1 MTINPQ
7 IESDPQI
14 KSGTEF
20 ITETLAETL
29 TETAIRTATTT
40 KIGRNL
46 LLLYEQ
52 QATGELVITH
62 GRQASLQWRLYFYS
76 GRLIYATGGA
86 HPVRRWYRAFK
97 YHCPEVFSLDWLIRA
112 QSDEVLWEVDLLNQA
127 LNRNEISLAQ
137 GKAIIQA
144 IVQEVMFTILGEKFI
159 KTQWNPGNQ
168 ISQKAVFLSVAQV
181 IYEAQKLR
189 QQWQASGLGFLQEL
203 ISQFSPDLAPV
214 LRSRPMS
221 DTSPPSK
228 GIMQLMKGQ
237 LTFWDLSLELKR
249 SLPEVLRALSPL
261 IRQGVVELRE
271 IADLPSP
278 CPQPESSTSPAI
290 NKPLIACIDDNPIT
304 IRAIAQIFKP
314 YGYEVLS
321 VLNPLKD
328 IGTLL
333 ERKPDVILLDP
344 SLSNGNG
351 YEFCTLLRK
360 SPVFQ
365 NTPIVI
371 LTRQDGMIDR
381 VRAKLA
387 GASEFLS
394 KPLEPSQVVQVVQ
407 KYLKVEVRASDPP
420 LQGNSSQGNSSQG
433 NSLASCRVV

>member
-1 MTINPQ
+1 MTI
-7 IESDPQI
+7 DPRI
-14 KSGTEF
+14 DSGTEP
-20 ITETLAETL
+20 ITETL
-29 TETAIRTATTT
+29 TETALRAATTT

-62 GRQASLQWRLYFYS
+62 GRQANLQWRLYFYS
-76 GRLIYATGGA
+76 GRLLYATGGA

-97 YHCPEVFSLDWLIRA
+97 HYCPEVFSLDWLINA
-112 QSDEVLWEVDLLNQA
+112 QSDEALWEVDLLNQA
-127 LNRNEISLAQ
+127 LNRHEISLTQ

-159 KTQWNPGNQ
+159 TTQWNPGNQ
-168 ISQKAVFLSVAQV
+168 IPQKAVFLSVAQV

-189 QQWQASGLGFLQEL
+189 QQWQDSGLGFLQEL
-203 ISQFSPDLAPV
+203 VSQFSPDLAPV
-214 LRSRPMS
+214 LRSRPLS
-221 DTSPPSK
+221 ENTSPPSK
-228 GIMQLMKGQ
+228 GIMQMMKGQ

-278 CPQPESSTSPAI
+278 CPQPELSAATSAA
-290 NKPLIACIDDNPIT
+290 NQPLIACIDDNPIT
-304 IRAIAQIFKP
+304 IRAIAQILKP

-344 SLSNGNG
+344 NLANGNG
-351 YEFCTLLRK
+351 YDFCMLLRK

-365 NTPIVI
+365 STPIVI

-381 VRAKLA
+381 MRARLA

-394 KPLEPSQVVQVVQ
+394 KPLEPAQVVQVVQ
-407 KYLKVEVRASDPP
+407 KHLKAEAKTIHTS
-420 LQGNSSQGNSSQG
+420 LQG

>member
-1 MTINPQ
+1 MTSQPRP
-7 IESDPQI
+7 EL
-14 KSGTEF
+14 GTEPV
-20 ITETLAETL
+20 IETA
-29 TETAIRTATTT
+29 TETAIRAAATS

-46 LLLYEQ
+46 LLLHEQ

-62 GRQASLQWRLYFYS
+62 GKQVSLQWRLYFYS
-76 GRLIYATGGA
+76 GRLVYATGGT

-97 YHCPEVFSLDWLIRA
+97 YHCPEVFSVDWLLRA
-112 QSDEVLWEVDLLNQA
+112 QSDETLWEVDLLNQA
-127 LNRNEISLAQ
+127 LRRHEISPTQ
-137 GKAIIQA
+137 SKIIIQA

-159 KTQWNPGNQ
+159 KTQWHPGHQ
-168 ISQKAVFLSVAQV
+168 IPQKAVFLSVAQV

-214 LRSRPMS
+214 LRIRSLAENTPLPSR
-221 DTSPPSK
+221 
-228 GIMQLMKGQ
+228 GLMQMMKGQ
-237 LTFWDLSLELKR
+237 LTFWDLSQELKR
-249 SLPEVLRALSPL
+249 SLPEILRALSPL

-278 CPQPESSTSPAI
+278 CPQPELPAASAVYR
-290 NKPLIACIDDNPIT
+290 PLIACVDDNPIT
-304 IRAIAQIFKP
+304 IRAIAQILKP

-328 IGTLL
+328 ISTLL

-344 SLSNGNG
+344 HLGNVNG

-365 NTPIVI
+365 DTPIVI

-381 VRAKLA
+381 MRARLA

-394 KPLEPSQVVQVVQ
+394 KPLEPMQVVEVVQ
-407 KYLKVEVRASDPP
+407 KHLKVEVKSMAQSIDLS
-420 LQGNSSQGNSSQG
+420 LQS
-433 NSLASCRVV
+433 NSLASCRVI

>member
-1 MTINPQ
+1 MTP
-7 IESDPQI
+7 EP
-14 KSGTEF
+14 GTGTA
-20 ITETLAETL
+20 TEIAM
-29 TETAIRTATTT
+29 RTAATT

-62 GRQASLQWRLYFYS
+62 GRQATLQWRLYFYS
-76 GRLIYATGGA
+76 GRLIYATGGV

-97 YHCPEVFSLDWLIRA
+97 YTCPELFSIDWLIRA
-112 QSDEVLWEVDLLNQA
+112 QSDEMLWEVDLLNQA
-127 LNRNEISLAQ
+127 LNRNEISPAQ
-137 GKAIIQA
+137 SKIIIQS
-144 IVQEVMFTILGEKFI
+144 IVQEVMFTVLGEKFI
-159 KTQWNPGNQ
+159 RTQWNSGNQ
-168 ISQKAVFLSVAQV
+168 IPQKAVFLSVSQV

-189 QQWQASGLGFLQEL
+189 QRWQESGLGFLQEL

-214 LRSRPMS
+214 LRSRPLS
-221 DTSPPSK
+221 ENTPLPSK

-237 LTFWDLSLELKR
+237 LTFWDLSLELQR

-278 CPQPESSTSPAI
+278 CPQPEPAAA
-290 NKPLIACIDDNPIT
+290 NLAASKPLIACIDDNPVT
-304 IRAIAQIFKP
+304 IRAIAQILQP

-321 VLNPLKD
+321 ILDPLKD

-333 ERKPDVILLDP
+333 ERKPDIILLDP
-344 SLSNGNG
+344 DLVNTNG

-365 NTPIVI
+365 NTPILI

-394 KPLEPSQVVQVVQ
+394 KPLEPALVVQVVQ
-407 KYLKVEVRASDPP
+407 KHLKTETKAIDI
-420 LQGNSSQGNSSQG
+420 LFQGNT
-433 NSLASCRVV
+433 LASCRVV

>member
-1 MTINPQ
+1 MTSQPRP
-7 IESDPQI
+7 ET
-14 KSGTEF
+14 GTEPV
-20 ITETLAETL
+20 IETA
-29 TETAIRTATTT
+29 TETAIRAAATS

-46 LLLYEQ
+46 LLLHEQ
-52 QATGELVITH
+52 QATGELIITH
-62 GRQASLQWRLYFYS
+62 GKQASLQWRLYFYS
-76 GRLIYATGGA
+76 GRLVYATGGM

-97 YHCPEVFSLDWLIRA
+97 YHCPEVFSVDWLLRA
-112 QSDEVLWEVDLLNQA
+112 QSDETLWEVDLLNQA
-127 LNRNEISLAQ
+127 LQRHEISPAQ
-137 GKAIIQA
+137 SKIIIQA

-159 KTQWNPGNQ
+159 KTQWHPGYQ
-168 ISQKAVFLSVAQV
+168 IPQKAVFLSVAQV

-214 LRSRPMS
+214 LRSRSLSENTPL
-221 DTSPPSK
+221 PSR
-228 GIMQLMKGQ
+228 GVMQMMKGQ
-237 LTFWDLSLELKR
+237 LTFWDLSQELKR
-249 SLPEVLRALSPL
+249 SLPQILRALSPL

-278 CPQPESSTSPAI
+278 CPQPELPAAAAVYR
-290 NKPLIACIDDNPIT
+290 PLIACVDDNPIT
-304 IRAIAQIFKP
+304 IRAIAQILKP

-328 IGTLL
+328 ISALL

-344 SLSNGNG
+344 HLGNVNG

-365 NTPIVI
+365 DTPIVI

-381 VRAKLA
+381 MRARLA

-394 KPLEPSQVVQVVQ
+394 KPLEPAQVVEVVQ
-407 KYLKVEVRASDPP
+407 KHLKVEVKSMAQSIDLS
-420 LQGNSSQGNSSQG
+420 LQS
-433 NSLASCRVV
+433 NSLASCRVI